1 MEEVV
6 LCGASAYN
14 KKFYLNEDFKGL
26 PEQIKNELKIMCVL
40 FTEDVGGIFQLVF
53 SETGELEFRTSCDEN
68 DLLYDEIGCGLKI
81 RQLQQTKQELRQAA
95 WSACW
100 NGWGGY
106 RNCWKRCRCIIR
118 FYMWEYRGYGR

>member
-1 MEEVV
+1 MQTVSVEAVWKGMSEMEEVV

-14 KKFYLNEDFKGL
+14 KKFYLN
-26 PEQIKNELKIMCVL
+26 VL

-81 RQLQQTKQELRQAA
+81 RQLQQTKQELLEALQMYYKVLYV
-95 WSACW
+95 
-100 NGWGGY
+100 G
-106 RNCWKRCRCIIR
+106 I
-118 FYMWEYRGYGR
+118 

>member
-14 KKFYLNEDFKGL
+14 KKFYLNEQKYYFNQDFASL
-26 PEQIKNELKIMCVL
+26 PEAVKQELQIMCVL

-81 RQLQQTKQELRQAA
+81 RQLQQTKQELLEALQMYYKVLYV
-95 WSACW
+95 
-100 NGWGGY
+100 G
-106 RNCWKRCRCIIR
+106 I
-118 FYMWEYRGYGR
+118 

>member
-81 RQLQQTKQELRQAA
+81 RQLQQTKQELLEALDRQALSPEA
-95 WSACW
+95 RALTAEAARQIQLIQQEEEDAH
-100 NGWGGY
+100 GL
-106 RNCWKRCRCIIR
+106 
-118 FYMWEYRGYGR
+118 